1 MRKIIWATTA
11 SSEYDGNID
20 YLLKEW
26 SDIDALTFI
35 NNVEAILFNLKAGI
49 VEYPLTIE
57 GNVRK
62 CVVCKQI
69 TLFYQINQE
78 DDIELLSF
86 WNTYQDDKK
95 RPY

>member
-1 MRKIIWATTA
+1 MRTTIWTTTA
-11 SSEYDGNID
+11 TLEYDKNIE
-20 YLLKEW
+20 YLLEEW
-26 SDIDALTFI
+26 SENEAFNFI
-35 NNVEAILFNLKAGI
+35 NNVEAILFDLKAGV
-49 VEYPLTIE
+49 VEYPLTTE

-78 DDIELLSF
+78 DNIELLRF

-95 RPY
+95 LKF